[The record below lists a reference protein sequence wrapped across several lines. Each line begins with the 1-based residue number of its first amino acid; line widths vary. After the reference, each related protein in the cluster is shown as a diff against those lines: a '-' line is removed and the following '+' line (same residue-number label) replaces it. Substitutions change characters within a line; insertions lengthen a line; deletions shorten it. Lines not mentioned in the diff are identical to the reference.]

1 MFDIWAGTPPAS
13 LFIGIFAIVLFRCL
27 LRSRGSSI
35 TSRWL
40 LRLLRRLS
48 DDECSFPVT
57 VREQAFISALA
68 VAFLVLVTGWIVDE
82 WTVVVR
88 FLALAFVVERTNPIG
103 IGGRPRLA
111 GRWIRRLVLIALLC
125 SLTLLVG
132 CWLRRW
138 RSIASLVFWMLIWT
152 CVRVAARTV
161 FLPVVTCRLFV
172 ATCRLFDIGVVLDHM
187 LVSDLHGRLLFMRA
201 FDELRDHHLEL
212 VEGSFFWWKNHIP

>member
-152 CVRVAARTV
+152 CVRVATGAVLFPVIAGGLV
-161 FLPVVTCRLFV
+161 FTTGHLFESCMVT
-172 ATCRLFDIGVVLDHM
+172 HM